1 MGATTKNPS
10 GLAYNGAVPVYVK
23 ALAALSKGADL
34 GNGTDP
40 YVLAICPKPTRVLG
54 GRLIARGTPAEDSG
68 SETVACVLY
77 AIDAAGAVSGTICSH
92 TATDIPA
99 VVGKLPP
106 SINLNGSNNL
116 NPTYY
121 DIPAGGGIGISIT
134 QSAGA
139 NLWATAVVDVVLDLA
154 TADDSN
160 LTN

>member
-1 MGATTKNPS
+1 MGAFTKNPS

-23 ALAALSKGADL
+23 ALAALAKGADL

-54 GRLIARGTPAEDSG
+54 GRLIARGTPAFDG
-68 SETVACVLY
+68 SDTIACVLY
-77 AIDAAGAVSGTICSH
+77 AISAAGAVLGTICSH
-92 TATDIPA
+92 TVSAVPA
-99 VVGKLPP
+99 AVSKLPP
-106 SINLNGSNNL
+106 SINLNGTNNL
-116 NPTYY
+116 SPTYY

-134 QSAGA
+134 QSSGA

-160 LTN
+160 ASN